1 MIAAFLSDDRHAVLS
16 GAVEIVVHA
25 DGTDRVIT
33 RHGPGRFVGELNLV
47 TGLRVFVSARVVEP
61 GEVVVVSR
69 QALQHL
75 LATETRLSDIILR
88 AFMARRPLL
97 LRRAAGSLRLLRL
110 GCLAETGRTRQF
122 STR

>member
-1 MIAAFLSDDRHAVLS
+1 MITVFLSADRHAVLS

-47 TGLRVFVSARVVEP
+47 TGLRAFVSARVVAP
-61 GEVVVVSR
+61 GVVVVVSR

-75 LATETRLSDIILR
+75 LATETTLSDFILT
-88 AFMARRPLL
+88 AFMSRRALL
-97 LRRAAGSLRLLRL
+97 LRNAAASLRLAASRF
-110 GCLAETGRTRQF
+110 APETRRV
-122 STR
+122 RE